1 MKMDNMKMPKVSMIM
16 PVYNSEPFL
25 DRALD
30 SLLGQTLPEVEVIV
44 VDDGSADGS
53 LKVLTDRALSDSRL
67 RVFRQEKN
75 CGTLSARNRGI
86 RESRGEYLMFLDPDD
101 FFDLDA
107 AEKLSVMADS
117 EHADIIHFGT
127 KEFTRC
133 EDGIRKLFNWVPP
146 EEKRVCGDGAVIRDL
161 LNRGHNWS
169 LCFKMIRR
177 DICLK
182 ALGDIKDFF
191 CIMGE
196 DFYFYLAAAYYSKN
210 FIQIKTPYYNYD
222 TTIGIT
228 GVQTM
233 APERFCRTASLLDA
247 LKEGEAF
254 LKAKGLLDD
263 PDLLAS
269 WEAIAKGQCR
279 ILWNLWYSR
288 LAPGTRG
295 QVGEHLLNRA
305 WNKELF
311 LLAVFD
317 ENDYLRENEEF
328 LKFASSIY
336 RVLNFFFPKNSYI
349 RMRLKSWYRK
359 LKHRKAVKK

>member
-1 MKMDNMKMPKVSMIM
+1 MEIPKVSMIM
-16 PVYNSEPFL
+16 PVYNSARVL
-25 DRALD
+25 DMALN
-30 SLLGQTLPEVEVIV
+30 SLLGQTLRDVEVIA
-44 VDDGSADGS
+44 VDDGS
-53 LKVLTDRALSDSRL
+53 TDDAVKILNARAAADSRL
-67 RVFRQEKN
+67 RVIRQEKN
-75 CGTLSARNRGI
+75 GGTLSARNRGI

-101 FFDLDA
+101 FFELDA
-107 AEKLSVMADS
+107 AEKLSILADS

-127 KEFTRC
+127 KEFTRSK
-133 EDGIRKLFNWVPP
+133 DGIKKLFNWTPP
-146 EEKRVCGDGAVIRDL
+146 EEKRLSGSGTVIRDL

-177 DICLK
+177 DICIR
-182 ALGDIKDFF
+182 ALSDIKDFF

-196 DFYFYLAAAYYSKN
+196 DFYFYLAAAFHSETYVQISK
-210 FIQIKTPYYNYD
+210 PYYNYD

-228 GVQTM
+228 GVQAM
-233 APERFCRTASLLDA
+233 EPERFCRTASLLDA

-254 LKAKGLLDD
+254 LRTKGLLDD
-263 PDLLAS
+263 PDLLAC

-349 RMRLKSWYRK
+349 RMCLKSWYRK
-359 LKHRKAVKK
+359 MKHRKAVKK

>member
-1 MKMDNMKMPKVSMIM
+1 MKMGNMKMPKVSMIM

-25 DRALD
+25 GMALD
-30 SLLGQTLPEVEVIV
+30 SLLGQTLPEVEVIA

-53 LKVLTDRALSDSRL
+53 LKVLTDRAASDSRL

-75 CGTLSARNRGI
+75 SGTLSARNRGI

-101 FFDLDA
+101 FFDLNA
-107 AEKLSVMADS
+107 AEQLSSLADS

-127 KEFTRC
+127 KEFTRG
-133 EDGIRKLFNWVPP
+133 EGTIKRLFNWTPP
-146 EEKRVCGDGAVIRDL
+146 AEKRVSGDGAVIRDL
-161 LNRGHNWS
+161 LNGGHNWS
-169 LCFKMIRR
+169 LCFKIIRR

-182 ALGDIKDFF
+182 ALSDTRDFF

-196 DFYFYLAAAYYSKN
+196 DFYFYLAAAYYSKV

-228 GVQTM
+228 GVKTM
-233 APERFCRTASLLDA
+233 PPERFFRTASLLDA
-247 LKEGEAF
+247 LKEGETF
-254 LKAKGLLDD
+254 LKTREVLND
-263 PDLLAS
+263 PVLAS
-269 WEAIAKGQCR
+269 RWETIAKGQCR

-295 QVGEHLLNRA
+295 QVGEYLLNRA

-349 RMRLKSWYRK
+349 RMRLKNWYRK
-359 LKHRKAVKK
+359 LKCLKAVKT